1 MLRSVMAF
9 IASFITVVVLSVGT
23 DAVMHAVGMFPP
35 LGEPMKDGRL
45 LAIALG
51 YRLVY
56 GVLGGY
62 VIARLAPFSPMGH
75 ALVSGIIGFV
85 VSTLGAIA
93 MWGYGNHWY
102 PIALAATAVPCAWVG
117 GAIAALTVSRG

>member
-1 MLRSVMAF
+1 MAF
-9 IASFITVVVLSVGT
+9 VASFVTVVVLSLGT
-23 DAVMHAVGMFPP
+23 DAVMHAVGLFPP
-35 LGEPMKDGRL
+35 LGVPMKDGRL
-45 LAIALG
+45 LVIALG

-85 VSTLGAIA
+85 VSTLGATA

-102 PIALAATAVPCAWVG
+102 PIALAATAVPCALVG
-117 GAIAALTVSRG
+117 GAIAARTVSRG